1 MMRYF
6 IIIILIGLISFAC
19 KKETSEPLT
28 HQQGSNLSETTD
40 CPPYELPNDSLGVM
54 LGWSS
59 YRKMMPCF
67 NPSNNNEFLYID
79 RLPGSP
85 FSDMCIYNL
94 ATGESNCILSGQ
106 TYLYQPRWH
115 ENDWILFR
123 GNGDNVYRIKSNGD
137 SLIQITTSSKFQRP
151 VWRPDGQAWI
161 SNNVVEYTGN
171 IEVYDLSGEIIDVIL
186 GEVFHFG
193 DWSADNRI
201 VTHRPNN
208 FDPHQ
213 IAWTE
218 VENVSWQ
225 LLNFDTA
232 SPQQSMRDLHW
243 VPMSDEVMFSQY
255 YEDISRINVNTGVK
269 VRVTN
274 RCPGT
279 YYDYFSINNTCSKII
294 AQRVWPEE
302 IYSDGWFNVVIN
314 RSEIV
319 LMNFDGTGEE
329 VIELP

>member
-1 MMRYF
+1 MIRYIF
-6 IIIILIGLISFAC
+6 LVGAFMLIFFGC
-19 KKETSEPLT
+19 KKETPDLPLPSNGMEDDSE
-28 HQQGSNLSETTD
+28 
-40 CPPYELPNDSLGVM
+40 CLPIVAPDTSLNW
-54 LGWSS
+54 LISWSD

-67 NPSNNNEFLYID
+67 NPNNNNEFLYID
-79 RLPGSP
+79 RLPGSL

-106 TYLYQPRWH
+106 TYLHQPRWH

-137 SLIQITTSSKFQRP
+137 SLLQITTSSVFQRP

-161 SNNVVEYTGN
+161 SNNVVEFTGN
-171 IEVYDLSGEIIDVIL
+171 IEVYDLSGEIIDVIP

-213 IAWTE
+213 IAWSE

-232 SPQQSMRDLHW
+232 SPQPSMRDLHW
-243 VPMSDEVMFSQY
+243 VPMSDEVMFSQGGA
-255 YEDISRINVNTGVK
+255 DISRINVLTGEKTK
-269 VRVTN
+269 VREG
-274 RCPGT
+274 CGT
-279 YYDYFSINNTCSKII
+279 RYYSYFSINNNCSKIV
-294 AQRVWPEE
+294 AERVTPEE
-302 IYSDGWFNVVIN
+302 IFSNGWHNVVVYK
-314 RSEIV
+314 SEIV